1 MTRLLVYIPIVAMC
15 LLIGPSSA
23 RALVVAGWDFS
34 QFEGDGSLAISP
46 GNFVNVLS
54 ANYSNL
60 DPTFNAGAESAAFGT
75 AYFNGQFGSS
85 AVDAGSFDEEIL
97 PTAGSLSQNIDAPVQ
112 GPGDNPFDSFIPL
125 QIEGQ
130 VFTQSLAMI
139 ASRPLS
145 LVFEADLSS
154 VLGLGTDWEL
164 TFGGR
169 AFSGTS
175 TLGVAVSLDGAA
187 FEPAGNVLLS
197 ASEQRVVVPLSG
209 VGEVDRLFVQ
219 LNFAPVGINQPII
232 DNVAIEAA
240 NVTFVPEPST
250 LLLFSTGVLGLLA
263 SGRHNR

>member
-1 MTRLLVYIPIVAMC
+1 MTRLLVYLPILAAC
-15 LLIGPSSA
+15 LLLGPASA

-46 GNFVNVLS
+46 GNFVNTLS

-75 AYFNGQFGSS
+75 LYFDGQFGSS
-85 AVDAGSFDEEIL
+85 EVDAGSFDEEFL
-97 PTAGSLSQNIDAPVQ
+97 PTAGSLGQNLTAPVQ

-130 VFTQSLAMI
+130 VFRQSLSMI
-139 ASRPLS
+139 AVRPVS
-145 LVFEADLSS
+145 VVFEADLSS

-169 AFSGTS
+169 TFAGTS
-175 TLGVAVSLDGAA
+175 TLGVAVSLDGSA
-187 FEPAGNVLLS
+187 FEAAGSALLS
-197 ASEQRVVVPLSG
+197 ASEQRVVIPLTG

-219 LNFAPVGINQPII
+219 LNFTPVGINQPII

-240 NVTFVPEPST
+240 NVTFIPEPST
-250 LLLFSTGVLGLLA
+250 LLLVSTGLVGLLA
-263 SGRHNR
+263 SGRRSR